1 MSHRS
6 THAAAFALAGLMTLT
21 PAFAWQNQGTTTAPQ
36 TRSQSGNQE
45 QGALSPQDRKFVTEA
60 AQGGMM
66 EVELGRLA
74 SERASNAEVKAFGRR
89 MVEDHTAANEK
100 LKQVAKERS
109 LTLPTEMTAEQKQ
122 ERDHLSRATGA
133 EFDRMYMSHMVKD
146 HQKDVSEFE
155 KQTQKGEDAGV
166 RSFAQQTLPTL
177 REHLQMAQQVAS
189 TVGADHGNHSGHSG
203 H

>member
-1 MSHRS
+1 MR
-6 THAAAFALAGLMTLT
+6 TRNIHAAAFALTGLMTLA
-21 PAFAWQNQGTTTAPQ
+21 PAFAWQNQGATA
-36 TRSQSGNQE
+36 T
-45 QGALSPQDRKFVTEA
+45 QGQGQGQGTGSLSAQDRKFVMEA

-66 EVELGRLA
+66 EVELGRIA

-89 MVEDHTAANEK
+89 MVDDHTTANER
-100 LKQVAKERS
+100 LKQVARERS

-122 ERDHLSRATGA
+122 ERDKLNRATGA

-155 KQTQKGEDAGV
+155 KQTQKGEDQAV

-177 REHLQMAQQVAS
+177 REHLEMAQKIAT
-189 TVGADHGNHSGHSG
+189 TVGADHGNHSGH
-203 H
+203 